1 MSETFQST
9 FYNGTIQNI
18 TYMACMPPKICYW
31 SQCNTYTIKSF
42 LLLLK
47 SPHVQRGEEKEGEQV

>member
-1 MSETFQST
+1 MKYIIARASYWNIMSETFQST

-31 SQCNTYTIKSF
+31 SQCNTYTIKS
-42 LLLLK
+42 LN
-47 SPHVQRGEEKEGEQV
+47 V